1 MAVLVKHA
9 KTSAI
14 ADIGDASLV
23 QPSDWNS
30 NHTVTGLG
38 TAAEANTG
46 DFEPAITA
54 PGNTTTFWRGDKTF
68 AVPVISGY
76 APIVSPI
83 FTGDP
88 QAPTPPAGDEDTS
101 IATTAFVQGAVDS
114 ATGMVG
120 LLGYFDYTFNG
131 SAYTPPPIAGNF
143 RMNNANQALVTHV
156 YLHEQT
162 APANDAALML
172 AQIGIGDKLLMQ
184 KKSDATKW
192 RRYTVTAATDAG
204 TYWDFTVTYLDG
216 GSALDNARTA
226 VIVQKA
232 TGVGSQPLD
241 ATLTALAGLDGT
253 TGLVEQTGSDA
264 FTKRA
269 LGVGATTSVPTRA
282 DADARYAQLAGATF
296 TGPIVLPNSGTASAT
311 SINFSSATV
320 GIYGNAS
327 AIMFSTASTQRL
339 AIGATSIAVALPLFL
354 PATGTAAA
362 TSLNFGTAGTGLYG
376 TSTTILGAIAGT
388 LKVTLS
394 ATAFTLTVPIAVP
407 ASTTSLASINAA
419 HGTAPTSPVNGDIW
433 TTTAGLFSRINGAT
447 KAYQGV
453 TVSTSDP
460 SGGADGDIWFK
471 V

>member
-38 TAAEANTG
+38 TAAEADANA
-46 DFEPAITA
+46 FEPAITA

-143 RMNNANQALVTHV
+143 RMNNANQTLVTHV

-204 TYWDFTVTYLDG
+204 AYWDFTVTYLDG
-216 GSALDNARTA
+216 GAALDNARTA

-241 ATLTALAGLDGT
+241 ATLTALAGLNT
-253 TGLVEQTGSDA
+253 TAGLVEQTGTDT
-264 FTKRA
+264 FTKR
-269 LGVGATTSVPTRA
+269 LIGVANATDIPTRA
-282 DADARYAQLAGATF
+282 NADARYAQLAGATM
-296 TGPIVLPNSGTASAT
+296 TGPLVMPNSGTASAT
-311 SINFSSATV
+311 SINFGSATV
-320 GIYGNAS
+320 GLYGNAS
-327 AIMFSTASTQRL
+327 AVMIGVGGTQRF
-339 AIGATSIAVALPLFL
+339 AISSTSIACALP
-354 PATGTAAA
+354 
-362 TSLNFGTAGTGLYG
+362 
-376 TSTTILGAIAGT
+376 
-388 LKVTLS
+388 VT
-394 ATAFTLTVPIAVP
+394 VP
-407 ASTTSLASINAA
+407 ASATGAASLKMPP
-419 HGTAPTSPVNGDIW
+419 GTAPSSPVNGDVW
-433 TTTAGLFSRINGAT
+433 QTSAGLFAYVNGAT